1 MPLTEVKPPGAPRPL
16 IVALAVIV
24 LGALSLVVWK
34 QKGASRD
41 SVAEPPGNSVQA
53 VHEPQAPVVASTPA
67 TPDTN
72 ITAASVLDALDQWLA
87 QHKNFHA
94 QIELSLPSGTIMG
107 KMDVY
112 SVTEGAS
119 GETVRLKA
127 EMYLPQKMQYQ
138 AQKKNGK
145 LVAYFPHTDQLVEEE
160 LTNMVAAMPALP
172 VSHSDLKSLLKLS
185 RSSFAEASPEA
196 RVVTMVI
203 NMDSL
208 HLSDTSGDVYVSL
221 RTDNQGK
228 LLGTEEQLQGQRLIT
243 KINFLSF
250 DRDAVAA
257 SAPDL
262 PGGKTARTNI
272 TVQAA
277 MKAEILSTFNKPIGI
292 KI

>member
-1 MPLTEVKPPGAPRPL
+1 MPLTEVKPPGVPRPL
-16 IVALAVIV
+16 IVALAVLV
-24 LGALSLVVWK
+24 LGALSLLVWK

-41 SVAEPPGNSVQA
+41 SVAEPPANSAQAVQA
-53 VHEPQAPVVASTPA
+53 PQSPV
-67 TPDTN
+67 D
-72 ITAASVLDALDQWLA
+72 
-87 QHKNFHA
+87 A

-127 EMYLPQKMQYQ
+127 DIYLPQKIQYQ

-145 LVAYFPHTDQLVEEE
+145 LVAYFPHTDQLVEED
-160 LTNMVAAMPALP
+160 LTNMLATMPALP

-228 LLGTEEQLQGQRLIT
+228 LLGTEEQVQGQRLIT
-243 KINFLSF
+243 KINFFSF